1 MAALI
6 YYEFTAGPMK
16 TKPEELTISVVGLGY
31 VGLPTALALHKAGF
45 EVYGVDI
52 SEDVIE
58 TLKGGGSPFV
68 DESSELIIPVDSESW
83 NVTCDFGEAIPKSD
97 IVLITVPTPVTESNE
112 PDLSFVISASRS
124 ILQSVNTN
132 SRTIV
137 TLESTVY
144 PGVTRKEL
152 GAICEELGLTQNEEV
167 FLAYSPERVSPGE
180 SNRTVDSVA
189 RIVGCDSREVGELLS
204 GIYSLITK
212 AGSTYVGSIEVAEA
226 SKLIENVQRDIDL
239 AFVNE
244 LSTILP
250 QIGIDVE
257 EVLDA
262 ASTKWN
268 FHRHTP
274 GIGVGG
280 HCIPVDPYFYISLS
294 QGVGS
299 ETKLGLAAR
308 KMNESMPEK
317 SFQMISQFLEREGI
331 TAKKA
336 LVLGFS
342 YKSETGDSR
351 ETPVRELTDL
361 LVSSGIET
369 FVWDPYVDPLEFPD
383 WVTSVESPV
392 AETGFD
398 LVVLATAHEAC
409 VSIDWENLHS
419 LCNNHALFDG
429 RRALMPSKMKDIG
442 WIYHGVGYPLGANP

>member
-1 MAALI
+1 MQANPA
-6 YYEFTAGPMK
+6 EM
-16 TKPEELTISVVGLGY
+16 TISVVGLGY
-31 VGLPTALALHKAGF
+31 VGLPTALALHNAGF
-45 EVYGVDI
+45 AVNGIDI
-52 SEDVIE
+52 SEDVIG
-58 TLKGGGSPFV
+58 TLAKGGLPFV
-68 DESSELIIPVDSESW
+68 DEGSEFIIPVDSDRW

-97 IVLITVPTPVTESNE
+97 IVLITVPTPVNESNE
-112 PDLSFVISASRS
+112 PDLSFVISASKS
-124 ILQSVNTN
+124 VLQSINPM

-152 GAICEELGLTQNEEV
+152 GGICEELGISQNETV
-167 FLAYSPERVSPGE
+167 FLAYSPERVSPGDP
-180 SNRTVDSVA
+180 SKSVDSVA
-189 RIVGCDSREVGELLS
+189 RIVGCDSEDVGGLLAEV
-204 GIYSLITK
+204 YSLITT

-250 QIGIDVE
+250 QLGIDVE

-280 HCIPVDPYFYISLS
+280 HCIPVDPYYYISLS
-294 QGVGS
+294 RGVGS
-299 ETKLGLAAR
+299 ETELGRAAR
-308 KMNESMPEK
+308 KINESMP
-317 SFQMISQFLEREGI
+317 SQSIRMISQLLEREEI
-331 TAKKA
+331 IAKKA
-336 LVLGFS
+336 LVLGYS

-351 ETPVRELTDL
+351 ETPVRELTHHL
-361 LVSSGIET
+361 ASSGIET
-369 FVWDPYVDPLEFPD
+369 FVWDPYVEPSEFPD
-383 WVTSVESPV
+383 WITSVESPMG
-392 AETGFD
+392 ESGFD

-409 VSIDWENLHS
+409 VSIDWEHLHS

-429 RRALMPSKMKDIG
+429 RRALGPEEMKEIG
-442 WIYHGVGYPLGANP
+442 WKYHGVGYPLGDNS

>member
-1 MAALI
+1 
-6 YYEFTAGPMK
+6 MK
-16 TKPEELTISVVGLGY
+16 TNPEEMTISVVGLGY

-52 SEDVIE
+52 SENVIE
-58 TLKGGGSPFV
+58 TLKSGGSPFV
-68 DESSELIIPVDSESW
+68 DESSELFIPVDSESW
-83 NVTCDFGEAIPKSD
+83 NVTSDFGEAIPKSD

-152 GAICEELGLTQNEEV
+152 GAICDELGLTQNEEV

-317 SFQMISQFLEREGI
+317 SFLMISQFLEREGI
-331 TAKKA
+331 NAKKA

-383 WVTSVESPV
+383 WVTSLESPV
-392 AETGFD
+392 DETGFD

-409 VSIDWENLHS
+409 ISIDWENLHS
-419 LCNNHALFDG
+419 LCKNHALFDG
-429 RRALMPSKMKDIG
+429 RRALVPSKMKDIG
-442 WIYHGVGYPLGANP
+442 WRYHGVGYPLGANP

>member
-1 MAALI
+1 
-6 YYEFTAGPMK
+6 MK
-16 TKPEELTISVVGLGY
+16 TKPEDMIISVVGLGY

-45 EVYGVDI
+45 EVYGIDI
-52 SEDVIE
+52 SETVIE
-58 TLKGGGSPFV
+58 TLKRGRLPFV
-68 DESSELIIPVDSESW
+68 DESSELIIPIDSGSW
-83 NVTCDFGEAIPKSD
+83 NVTCDFGAAILKSD
-97 IVLITVPTPVTESNE
+97 IVLITVPTPVTESND

-124 ILQSVNTN
+124 VLQSVNPN

-152 GAICEELGLTQNEEV
+152 GGICEEFGLIQNEEV
-167 FLAYSPERVSPGE
+167 FLAYSPERVSPGDP
-180 SNRTVDSVA
+180 SRSVDSVA

-294 QGVGS
+294 QGIGS
-299 ETKLGLAAR
+299 ETELGLAAR
-308 KMNESMPEK
+308 KINESMPRQ
-317 SFQMISQFLEREGI
+317 SFRMISQLLEREGI

-369 FVWDPYVDPLEFPD
+369 FVWDPYVNSLEFPD
-383 WVTSVESPV
+383 WVTPVESPV
-392 AETGFD
+392 TESGFD

-409 VSIDWENLHS
+409 VSIDWAHLHS
-419 LCNNHALFDG
+419 LCNSHALFDG
-429 RRALMPSKMKDIG
+429 RRALEPDEMKVVG
-442 WIYHGVGYPLGANP
+442 WKYHGVGYPLGANP